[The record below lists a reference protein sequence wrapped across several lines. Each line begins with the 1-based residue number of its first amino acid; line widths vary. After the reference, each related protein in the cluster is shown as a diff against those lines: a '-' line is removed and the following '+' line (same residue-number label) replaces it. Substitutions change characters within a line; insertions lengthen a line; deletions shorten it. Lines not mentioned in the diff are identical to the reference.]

1 MTDAVVVYDMITTRE
16 RACIMMRK
24 LALKKHAKLG
34 FSYELR
40 DLDLEFTGKFSHPI
54 EIAAEKAGVR
64 VDGEVVGGG
73 DAVRF
78 IVRRAIARA

>member
-1 MTDAVVVYDMITTRE
+1 MTDAVVYDMITTRE

-24 LALKKHAKLG
+24 LKLKKHAKFG

-40 DLDLEFTGKFSHPI
+40 DLDPLEFTSRYSHQI
-54 EIAAEKAGVR
+54 EVAASIAGVR